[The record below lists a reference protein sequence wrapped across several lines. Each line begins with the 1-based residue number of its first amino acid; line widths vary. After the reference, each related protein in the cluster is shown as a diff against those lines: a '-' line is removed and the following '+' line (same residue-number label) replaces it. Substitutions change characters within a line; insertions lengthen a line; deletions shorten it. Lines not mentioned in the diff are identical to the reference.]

1 MLWKVFQW
9 RSVSIFN
16 GECSGHISKWLL
28 FLSSCHRHH
37 GIFLG
42 ECKRDISFRKLRMI
56 YNRVEAKCT
65 FVLKFKGNVETRV
78 YSLKFKRSIEKLYYV
93 NNYGGLKGNYIDGL
107 ILWSIGGPAYV
118 TEFCIQKYSSFVL
131 LSFPLHLDDVQLQP

>member
-1 MLWKVFQW
+1 MSCFSGPCVWHMAFTVFSSHIAVPILRWNRSIEGWSESSALIHTQETMLSKLFQW
-9 RSVSIFN
+9 RKVSIFN

-42 ECKRDISFRKLRMI
+42 ECKRDISLRKLRMM

-65 FVLKFKGNVETRV
+65 FVLKFKGNIETLV
-78 YSLKFKRSIEKLYYV
+78 YSLKFKRSIEKLCYV
-93 NNYGGLKGNYIDGL
+93 NN
-107 ILWSIGGPAYV
+107 
-118 TEFCIQKYSSFVL
+118 
-131 LSFPLHLDDVQLQP
+131 